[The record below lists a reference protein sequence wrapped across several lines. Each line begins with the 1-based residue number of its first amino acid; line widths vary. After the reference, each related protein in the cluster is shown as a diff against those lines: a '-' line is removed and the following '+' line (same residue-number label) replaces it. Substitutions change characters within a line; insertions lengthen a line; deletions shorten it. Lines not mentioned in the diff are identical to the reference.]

1 MIVMKFG
8 GSSVANAERIRNVVN
23 VIKLNM
29 HREPVVVVSALGG
42 ITDSLIKSA
51 ELAADGG
58 EAEEICMIEKR
69 HLEVISD
76 LGIPDAAVKKDLQ
89 DLRVLMKDI
98 AVLGKLTQKTL
109 DRVVSFGERMSSK
122 IIASYMQK
130 AGIAAKAYNSYDI
143 GMLTDSGFGG
153 ADIFPRTYGLIAK
166 AMENIEGVVPVIT
179 GYIGMDKN
187 GDITTLGRGGSDYTA
202 SIMGAALDVEEIQIW
217 TDVDGIMTADPK
229 IVKDAKNIVEVS
241 YDEASELALLGA
253 KVLHPKTILPAI
265 NKNIPVRILNT
276 FNPGHRGTVVLK
288 DIKKR
293 RRIASITC
301 KKKMTVINI
310 YSTKMSFA
318 REFIGKVFE
327 VIDSLGFSVDIISAS
342 DSTVSIT
349 IDGDK
354 DTNELVQKLRDRASV
369 AVIENRAKISLVGKN
384 MSFTPGQLGKLSS
397 SLSDM
402 RIEMASSGASD
413 MSQSFVVEEKVADE
427 AVIKLHKTFFGR

>member
-8 GSSVANAERIRNVVN
+8 GSSVANAERIQNVVN
-23 VIKLNM
+23 IIRLNIE
-29 HREPVVVVSALGG
+29 REPVVVVSALGG
-42 ITDSLIKSA
+42 VTDSLIKSA
-51 ELAADGG
+51 ELAVEGG
-58 EAEEICMIEKR
+58 ETEEIYSIEKK
-69 HLEVISD
+69 HLAVISS
-76 LGIPDAAVKKDLQ
+76 LGISDAGVKKDLQ
-89 DLRVLMKDI
+89 ELRMLMKEI

-130 AGIAAKAYNSYDI
+130 TGIAAKAYNAYDI

-166 AMENIEGVVPVIT
+166 AMENLIGTVPVIT

-202 SIMGAALDVEEIQIW
+202 SIIGAALDVEEIQIW

-229 IVKDAKNIVEVS
+229 IVKGAKNITEVS

-301 KKKMTVINI
+301 KKRMTVINI
-310 YSTKMSFA
+310 YSTKMSLA
-318 REFIGKVFE
+318 REFIGTVFA
-327 VIDSLGFSVDIISAS
+327 VIDNLGFSVDIISAS
-342 DSTVSIT
+342 DSSVSIT
-349 IDGDK
+349 IDGDR
-354 DTNELVQKLRDRASV
+354 DTNELVQKLREKASV

-384 MSFTPGQLGKLSS
+384 MNFTPEQLGKLSS
-397 SLSDM
+397 SLSDI
-402 RIEMASSGASD
+402 RIEMAPSGASD
-413 MSQSFVVEEKVADE
+413 ISQSFVVEEKVADK